1 MQNFDVKEVGAAIA
15 FIDASWGL
23 QVPIIVFGYH
33 CVGRSK
39 SIRSDKRVI
48 THLIVALQSGKSA
61 PGTFE
66 LSYAVTLGLCK
77 MTVNERV
84 IWVCVTLQI

>member
-61 PGTFE
+61 PGNARA
-66 LSYAVTLGLCK
+66 S
-77 MTVNERV
+77 
-84 IWVCVTLQI
+84 VCCQTRTWQDDYK